1 MHDTGLA
8 RLYTRLVNALSFSSE
23 LYKLRRELNA
33 RIDAPAAIDPG
44 PRSHPLGVSRWF
56 KKRRISIAEAY
67 ITVVNDLE
75 SKHSRARLRALR
87 MLVEVSFHAK
97 TLDLPLNTARVQLG
111 LIKEA
116 IKQKDDR
123 RRQLELLQDFSVSSH
138 GQQSVIRKLL
148 DELNVVEIPE
158 TDSRLKNLDAGWD
171 DHVHDTATSGR
182 KNPTQLLIDAFI
194 KGISELTIAYG
205 SIDSIDLMKEALDAG
220 RILGIRVKPALEFS
234 ILVHEHRFHFL
245 AALPRFKNGRDA
257 ARWFKQR
264 SRDFR
269 DILDGLRKNQENRV
283 EAVRA
288 LLRHFNAS
296 GLEELN
302 AGWPENDLYVLPK
315 LKFGD
320 LTDSIPKTSLNRM
333 HLGEYLYSRYKPILF
348 NRVMLTKMH
357 REKARIGLR
366 RKLLSDW
373 EFRIVDDR
381 YARIREEYRKLN
393 PESLRKQYFTNPEIG
408 DYQTIFTDLRKIH
421 SILSEAGCTLRILHP
436 LEHGYD
442 AARRLLESCR
452 GIIDEVEI
460 FNMQDSLNR
469 DPEENLRLARLVNE
483 LNVRSAAAGKAPF
496 VPVCGSDSTGRTP
509 TVPGMGFIRE
519 DRITGSRRKR
529 FAKRHI
535 ALPPLVSAMIQARGL
550 PVSESEA
557 AEAPRILSLG
567 KMSGGRLNRIGDET
581 DAEASFIPPARAWRY
596 LNPGLLNLL
605 HTTIGFLVAQRFVGA
620 FYAGLWL
627 FITGFRN
634 SIADLVAS
642 RGARMRAWSLKGV
655 NFDNVARSL
664 FWTGFSVPIMA
675 FVKSRFDALWPFA
688 AEGLLF
694 DAAKF
699 FFIAFANGLYLAAH
713 NTLRGFDRKVV
724 RANFFRS
731 VLAWPLATAF
741 VPLGAALGIPSI
753 VHSKIWSDV
762 VAGFIEGGSKYLKT
776 LGLRQ
781 RDIREILP
789 RLIEGD
795 REERFTALLDLLFLY
810 RQEPRTETSLKALLV
825 SERTA
830 GAASGYEAERAEI
843 TFDEFRAAVMDEDS
857 DDELA
862 AFILSTYQPE
872 MAADLVS
879 LVSSTLPAFRDW
891 VSSHARLSGSRRRP
905 RRSKPRPPS
914 ERPNR
919 WSKEAESWR
928 RQRRP
933 RTRTGSGWRST

>member
-1 MHDTGLA
+1 MKDAGPQ
-8 RLYTRLVNALSFSSE
+8 RLYLRLVNALSFSSE

-33 RIDAPAAIDPG
+33 RIDAPATIAQG

-67 ITVVNDLE
+67 IMVVSDLE

-116 IKQKDDR
+116 IKHKGDR

-148 DELNVVEIPE
+148 AELNVVELPE

-220 RILGIRVKPALEFS
+220 RTLGIRVNLALEFS
-234 ILVHEHRFHFL
+234 ILIQGRRFHFL
-245 AALPRFKNGRDA
+245 ATLPRFKNGKDA
-257 ARWFKQR
+257 ARWFKQQ

-288 LLRHFNAS
+288 LLKHFNAG

-302 AGWPENDLYVLPK
+302 SGWPGDTLYVLPK
-315 LKFGD
+315 LKFGE
-320 LTDSIPKTSLNRM
+320 LTESIPKSSLNRM

-348 NRVMLTKMH
+348 NRVMLTKVH
-357 REKARIGLR
+357 REKARTALR
-366 RKLLSDW
+366 KKLLSDW
-373 EFRIVDDR
+373 EYRIVDDR

-408 DYQTIFTDLRKIH
+408 DYQTIFTDLRKMH
-421 SILSEAGCTLRILHP
+421 SILAGAGCTLRVLHP
-436 LEHGYD
+436 LEHGYE
-442 AARRLLESCR
+442 AARRLLESSR

-460 FNMQDSLNR
+460 FNMQDSLGR
-469 DPEENLRLARLVNE
+469 DPEDNLRLARLVNE
-483 LNVRSAAAGKAPF
+483 LNVRSAAAGKTPF

-519 DRITGSRRKR
+519 DRITGTRRK
-529 FAKRHI
+529 AYGKRHI
-535 ALPPLVSAMIQARGL
+535 ALPPLVSAMIEARGL

-557 AEAPRILSLG
+557 SEAPRILSLG
-567 KMSGGRLNRIGDET
+567 KMTGGRTNLIGDET
-581 DAEASFIPPARAWRY
+581 DAETAFIPPSRAWRY
-596 LNPGLLNLL
+596 LNPWLVNLL
-605 HTTIGFLVAQRFVGA
+605 YSAVGFLVAQRFVGT
-620 FYAGLWL
+620 FYAFLWL

-634 SIADLVAS
+634 SVADLVAGRGS
-642 RGARMRAWSLKGV
+642 RISAWSLKGV

-675 FVKSRFDALWPFA
+675 FVKARFDALWPFA

-731 VLAWPLATAF
+731 VIAWPLATAF
-741 VPLGAALGIPSI
+741 APLGAALDIPSI

-762 VAGFIEGGSKYLKT
+762 VAGFIEGGSKYVKT

-789 RLIEGD
+789 QLMEGD
-795 REERFTALLDLLFLY
+795 KEERFTALLDLLFLY

-825 SERTA
+825 SEKPSVGET
-830 GAASGYEAERAEI
+830 GDGAERSDY

-879 LVSSTLPAFRDW
+879 LVSSTLPSFRDW
-891 VSSHARLSGSRRRP
+891 VTSHARLFK
-905 RRSKPRPPS
+905 RSIPA
-914 ERPNR
+914 
-919 WSKEAESWR
+919 KETDVPAAVRAAQPVE
-928 RQRRP
+928 
-933 RTRTGSGWRST
+933 